1 MNTKSVFLTMVLTIA
16 LTLPVLG
23 QDMQDEKAGT
33 NVKPAGMPDMMGK
46 PTFDATVEGLH
57 LRVWMM
63 TRAQHT
69 EMMKEKTGQT
79 EMHGGREGAME
90 KMDVGGAQD
99 TMMMN
104 RDIKVMKYTGGGMNR
119 AKRDSMMAGTH
130 HMRLELTDAM
140 MGKAIAN
147 ASVKVLIVSP
157 AKKSTTVNLTSMND
171 HFGGSL
177 LLDEKGQYQIA
188 ISVTVDNV
196 VKTREFPYVVE

>member
-1 MNTKSVFLTMVLTIA
+1 
-16 LTLPVLG
+16 
-23 QDMQDEKAGT
+23 
-33 NVKPAGMPDMMGK
+33 
-46 PTFDATVEGLH
+46 
-57 LRVWMM
+57 
-63 TRAQHT
+63 
-69 EMMKEKTGQT
+69 
-79 EMHGGREGAME
+79 
-90 KMDVGGAQD
+90 
-99 TMMMN
+99 
-104 RDIKVMKYTGGGMNR
+104 
-119 AKRDSMMAGTH
+119 MMAGTH